1 MLSQPNTI
9 FDILSGTYD
18 RIVGRLS
25 EYEAKD
31 EAHDFPW
38 SNLVWESPKFRRA
51 HLDVV
56 DVRETKKLFMMHLC
70 IFPHTHDASPIF
82 GFDLIAGPKKVTGAF
97 HDFSPVADHPLDA
110 WFRERVK
117 LLTWSKQRELPDW
130 AKQIFSGD
138 MIAAG
143 NITDPEE
150 LQVLVNAVLRNL
162 DTYLDG
168 IGTVGDVD
176 HTAQQNRYCHFQ
188 KQNPHTPKV
197 MQSLGFDEET
207 VNRFIQECLF
217 PEC

>member
-9 FDILSGTYD
+9 FDILTDTYD
-18 RIVGRLS
+18 QIVERLNKYPS
-25 EYEAKD
+25 KD
-31 EAHDFPW
+31 EDHDFPW
-38 SNLVWESPKFRRA
+38 SNLVWASNSFRRA

-70 IFPHTHDASPIF
+70 IFPHTNDPSPIF

-97 HDFSPVADHPLDA
+97 HDFSPVGEHFLNQ
-110 WFRERVK
+110 WFKDRTSM
-117 LLTWSKQRELPDW
+117 LTWSKQRELPDW
-130 AKQIFSGD
+130 AKQIFSGS

-150 LQVLVNAVLRNL
+150 LQVLVNAVLSNL
-162 DTYLDG
+162 DTYLED
-168 IGTVGDVD
+168 IGTRTRGDFLP
-176 HTAQQNRYCHFQ
+176 QQNRYCHFQ

-207 VNRFIQECLF
+207 VNRFIQDCLF